1 MGDTSPFFPSSRERA
16 HTPTITRHPAILGGI
31 SRASAAA
38 NKGTKPDFLPAEFQ
52 NCSKI
57 APNTLNSLYLN
68 KEREEE
74 DDKEEAKN
82 C

>member
-1 MGDTSPFFPSSRERA
+1 MGDTSPFFPESRGRA
-16 HTPTITRHPAILGGI
+16 QTPTITRHPTTLGGL

-38 NKGTKPDFLPAEFQ
+38 NKCTKPDFLPAEFQ

-57 APNTLNSLYLN
+57 APNTLSSLYLN
-68 KEREEE
+68 TEREEE
-74 DDKEEAKN
+74 DEEAKKN